1 MKAATKQHE
10 WTKYLRF
17 FNEQNAGRLT
27 RLGVF
32 ERNDDVVN
40 DYWLESGLPL
50 SGIDLDSR
58 GKRPSIQITVG
69 NFTHNVS
76 DAVKL
81 VFQFNNAGDEDG
93 VDVVGADGQT
103 TILRFESRTEDHD
116 KIV

>member
-81 VFQFNNAGDEDG
+81 VFHEDG

-116 KIV
+116 